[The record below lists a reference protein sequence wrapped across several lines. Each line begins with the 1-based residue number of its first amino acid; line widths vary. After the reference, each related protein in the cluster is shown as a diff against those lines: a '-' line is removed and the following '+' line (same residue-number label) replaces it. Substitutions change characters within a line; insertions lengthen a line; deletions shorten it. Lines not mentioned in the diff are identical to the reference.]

1 MQKLVGLVT
10 NSKYQ
15 IFHTCLK
22 INFSWVF
29 SKFYVIWP
37 HNSLLHVE
45 ILRIFDLWFSS
56 CAIWRFTW
64 DDDHQR
70 DLAETSLRENETDHL
85 SRIQCKA
92 CWCSVNQKHW
102 FQYSFGESV
111 IFPSFWFDTE
121 SWIFGKG
128 IWTLRS
134 WKTYEPYHLR
144 TFFEPHFN
152 HSLIEPNLNL
162 LKNKQ
167 HCFVRKS
174 LKIYHCG
181 ALTTTSIGYHDMNS
195 CHYSQHV

>member
-1 MQKLVGLVT
+1 MLTTFSSLLASKKTASLSLIPSPLFVVFLSSQKSAISWSSGFLTWNLVQKLVGLVT

-92 CWCSVNQKHW
+92 CWCSVNQALISIQLW
-102 FQYSFGESV
+102 
-111 IFPSFWFDTE
+111 
-121 SWIFGKG
+121 WIG
-128 IWTLRS
+128 
-134 WKTYEPYHLR
+134 
-144 TFFEPHFN
+144 HF
-152 HSLIEPNLNL
+152 S
-162 LKNKQ
+162 
-167 HCFVRKS
+167 
-174 LKIYHCG
+174 
-181 ALTTTSIGYHDMNS
+181 
-195 CHYSQHV
+195 